1 MDVVWCWLEQH
12 EMAFKTVKQY
22 LAKAPVLRY
31 YVVSEEVTIQCDAC
45 GTGLGAVLL
54 QKEQP
59 MPRELLLIRKL
70 ENQQNY
76 TLNLQYKKGALMR
89 ISDTLWKA
97 YRRTTESAQHDTS
110 VV

>member
-1 MDVVWCWLEQH
+1 
-12 EMAFKTVKQY
+12 MAFKTVKQY

-31 YVVSEEVTIQCDAC
+31 YVVSEEVTIQCDAS

-89 ISDTLWKA
+89 ISDALRKA